1 MKQPPI
7 GAIARHV
14 HDISRLSRRGQ
25 AGPKTVPQDGSGA
38 KSCETR
44 DMSKVVAPEDL
55 HSVALPYGTSPFLLH
70 SSNGSVRINHVS
82 VESSEAST
90 EVIVRGFGRGLAS
103 RLTPELALSLLW
115 PSTTT
120 DGLSL
125 IADGTGAIDEN
136 DPEALTF
143 TVSKAV
149 LHRPAPV
156 DGSPAC

>member
-1 MKQPPI
+1 
-7 GAIARHV
+7 
-14 HDISRLSRRGQ
+14 
-25 AGPKTVPQDGSGA
+25 
-38 KSCETR
+38 
-44 DMSKVVAPEDL
+44 MSKVVAPEDL

-82 VESSEAST
+82 VESSEASA
-90 EVIVRGFGRGLAS
+90 EVIVQGFGRGLAS